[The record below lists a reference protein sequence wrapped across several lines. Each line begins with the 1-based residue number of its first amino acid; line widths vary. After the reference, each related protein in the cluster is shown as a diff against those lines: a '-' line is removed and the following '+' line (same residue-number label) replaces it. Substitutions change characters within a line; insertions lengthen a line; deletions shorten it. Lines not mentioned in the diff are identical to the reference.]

1 MADQPALLAFVNP
14 SGSSGKTTLAAAIAH
29 ILARDGFRVL
39 AWDLDYQANLTTA
52 LGGRRDTAGI
62 TQALMSVASNDPD
75 QWPGV
80 SADEL
85 AADLRKQIL
94 RTIQSTSTMVD
105 LIAADSQLRST
116 VLRWRSL
123 RPNRTQYLLADAIRS
138 IGDLYD
144 VVVMD
149 NKGDLSDTTNA
160 ALHAAGDDD
169 QPGRV
174 VHAIGVATPATKLIV
189 GINTLGQEIE
199 QLKAEGVRVELSG
212 VIPNQIR
219 PRSRGADADDLY
231 ELMKTDYFA
240 DTIMPPVRG
249 AANLE
254 GAYIS
259 NLPVTAYDPNSGIAK
274 DLEAVVTE
282 LRSRKVLP

>member
-1 MADQPALLAFVNP
+1 MADQPHLVAFANP
-14 SGSSGKTTLAAAIAH
+14 SGSSGKTTIAAAIAH

-39 AWDLDYQANLTTA
+39 AYDLDYQANLTTA

-62 TQALMSVASNDPD
+62 TQALMSAASNDPD

-85 AADLRKQIL
+85 AADLRKQVL

-123 RPNRTQYLLADAIRS
+123 RPKRTEYLLADTIDAV
-138 IGDLYD
+138 GDMYD

-149 NKGDLSDTTNA
+149 CKGDLSDTTNG
-160 ALHAAGDDD
+160 ALHAAGDEDPD
-169 QPGRV
+169 RV
-174 VHAIGVATPATKLIV
+174 VHALGVATPATKLIV
-189 GINTLGQEIE
+189 GLNTLAQEVA

-219 PRSRGADADDLY
+219 PRTRGADADDLY
-231 ELMKTDYFA
+231 ELMKSQYFT
-240 DTIMPPVRG
+240 DTITPPVRG

-254 GAYIS
+254 AAYTS
-259 NLPVTAYDPNSGIAK
+259 NLPVTAFDPTSGIAK

-282 LRSRKVLP
+282 LRLRGVLP